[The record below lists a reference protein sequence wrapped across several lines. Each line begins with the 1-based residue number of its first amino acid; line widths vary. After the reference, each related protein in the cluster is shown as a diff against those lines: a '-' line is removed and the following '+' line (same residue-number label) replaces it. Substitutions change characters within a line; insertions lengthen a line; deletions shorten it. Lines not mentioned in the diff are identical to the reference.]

1 MAENR
6 KNDVN
11 SWRWQTVS
19 KGKEKRMLRDGTAVA
34 YAVCRQLPQRR
45 LWRLVSWGTCFCLH
59 DSCRLFASAA
69 QLCAFCLPGIRVRNQ
84 LQHFLPQTRRTHQH
98 GNCGGLQ
105 PGCHSG
111 TVSSASHKSH
121 DIAVASVR
129 LCLGRI
135 LSYLS
140 LDASSHWVKGD
151 ELWKS
156 TFTGEEE
163 KWSVFHFTMKV
174 FVILCQWT
182 LAPTEM

>member
-1 MAENR
+1 MANCLKGER
-6 KNDVN
+6 ETHA
-11 SWRWQTVS
+11 SRRYCRGLRSVS
-19 KGKEKRMLRDGTAVA
+19 
-34 YAVCRQLPQRR
+34 
-45 LWRLVSWGTCFCLH
+45 
-59 DSCRLFASAA
+59 SAA
-69 QLCAFCLPGIRVRNQ
+69 PDAALMLNQLGIVLLLARFLADYSHLQHSICAFCLPGVRVRNQ

-98 GNCGGLQ
+98 GNCSGLQ

-163 KWSVFHFTMKV
+163 KWRVFHFTMKV
-174 FVILCQWT
+174 FVILCRWT
-182 LAPTEM
+182 FAPTEM